1 MTANPID
8 VVAEAWYGAVDGAIS
23 GVPWESALMTPGSI
37 RRRRYEAG
45 AAAVV
50 SALRDAGLLVTE
62 RPPLQ
67 PITDTVTLDDHR
79 PAWPIGVASCSC
91 AEDDCTEADDG
102 YPEGCVYCAGLD
114 PEVDCPKSLT
124 PAREDVWRTV
134 DEYGALG
141 VVLTVC
147 EHQDC
152 RADPSAVLTA
162 ALVRLVSPAGGEEQ

>member
-1 MTANPID
+1 MTADPAD
-8 VVAEAWYGAVDGAIS
+8 GVAEHHPAEQVEAIARALRDHN
-23 GVPWESALMTPGSI
+23 GNPDAEYEDFESEAIVALD
-37 RRRRYEAG
+37 
-45 AAAVV
+45 
-50 SALRDAGLLVTE
+50 ALRDAGLLVTE

-162 ALVRLVSPAGGEEQ
+162 ALVRLVSPAGGED